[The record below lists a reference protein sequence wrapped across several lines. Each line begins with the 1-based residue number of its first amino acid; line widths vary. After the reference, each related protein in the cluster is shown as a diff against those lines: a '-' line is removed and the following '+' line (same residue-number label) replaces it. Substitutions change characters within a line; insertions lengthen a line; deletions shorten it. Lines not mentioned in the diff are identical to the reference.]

1 MKLTHPSRKE
11 YAASVLAVLSRFGY
25 DVEKINGPKVHSLFN
40 VMTMQKD
47 AHDYFDRLE
56 LWLEGTVGIAIIG
69 LAYLIPS
76 QTSGSREPLPCKNDL
91 RFHRGSTR
99 RGHIYFPGPLYSSLS
114 FSTTPCLTCSLCQ
127 GCPSFRRKGMH

>member
-1 MKLTHPSRKE
+1 M
-11 YAASVLAVLSRFGY
+11 AVLSRFGY

-76 QTSGSREPLPCKNDL
+76 QTSGS
-91 RFHRGSTR
+91 
-99 RGHIYFPGPLYSSLS
+99 
-114 FSTTPCLTCSLCQ
+114 
-127 GCPSFRRKGMH
+127 